1 MRFRISTAIL
11 LWWCIARHL
20 CLSASESSINTSED
34 TLNFWRVANTRLL
47 PVYAPLAE
55 HIVTEYNLAE
65 KKGIGIDL
73 GSGPGNL
80 IIELCKKT
88 QRMQWINADINPN
101 FFPLFLKEAEEAGV
115 GHRVSAVHA
124 DAQVLPFENDY
135 AEIIVSRGSFQ
146 FWDDKKL
153 AFSEIYRV
161 LKPGGIAFIG
171 RGFSENLPVEIARK
185 IRNQGKGPKYDV
197 AKTANEL
204 QEIMQVLEIN
214 DYRILIPKPP
224 GSEGV
229 NYGIWLE
236 FRKPVTKKHRLNNLK
251 KEASKNSY
259 REKNVY
265 LYASDNTV
273 VRDTRSHDV
282 IAEPMLV

>member
-11 LWWCIARHL
+11 LWWCIAGYL

-80 IIELCKKT
+80 IIELCKRT
-88 QRMQWINADINPN
+88 QLMQWINADINPN

-185 IRNQGKGPKYDV
+185 IRKQGKGPNYDV

-204 QEIMQVLEIN
+204 REIMQVLEIN
-214 DYRILIPKPP
+214 NYRILIPKPP

-236 FRKPVTKKHRLNNLK
+236 FRKLVTKKHNFK
-251 KEASKNSY
+251 
-259 REKNVY
+259 
-265 LYASDNTV
+265 
-273 VRDTRSHDV
+273 
-282 IAEPMLV
+282 